1 MNDWRETTL
10 GEVTVFLS
18 GGTPSKA
25 RSEFWGGSIP
35 WVSAKDM
42 KVFRLETTEDYITD
56 EGLARGSRLVPA
68 GTVLLLTRGMTLMND
83 VPLCVAQ
90 RPLAFNQDIKAIR
103 PSNGLA
109 AEYLPYLLLGNKR
122 RLLSMVDFAG
132 HGTGRLNTD
141 ELRSLPILLPP
152 IYEQQHIAH
161 ILGTLD
167 DKIELNRRMSET
179 LEEMARALFE
189 SWFVR
194 FDPVRAKMEG
204 RDPGLPADLAD
215 LFPDRLMDSEL
226 GEIPEGWEVKAI
238 GDLAEVVGGSTPRTG
253 LPEYWEGGTHHWATP
268 KDLSGLRVPVLLD
281 TERKITDAGLAQI
294 SSGLLPAGTVLLS
307 SRAPIGYLA
316 IADVPVAVNQGFIAM
331 KPRRG
336 ISNLFLLRWARAAHD
351 EIVSYA
357 NGSTFLEISKASFRQ
372 IRVIVPCQRVMTLF
386 DELSRPWFRRVV
398 QNEHESRTLAALRDT
413 LLPKLISGELRV
425 KDAERLVAAAT

>member
-132 HGTGRLNTD
+132 HGTGRLNT
-141 ELRSLPILLPP
+141 
-152 IYEQQHIAH
+152 
-161 ILGTLD
+161 
-167 DKIELNRRMSET
+167 
-179 LEEMARALFE
+179 
-189 SWFVR
+189 
-194 FDPVRAKMEG
+194 
-204 RDPGLPADLAD
+204 
-215 LFPDRLMDSEL
+215 
-226 GEIPEGWEVKAI
+226 
-238 GDLAEVVGGSTPRTG
+238 
-253 LPEYWEGGTHHWATP
+253 
-268 KDLSGLRVPVLLD
+268 
-281 TERKITDAGLAQI
+281 
-294 SSGLLPAGTVLLS
+294 
-307 SRAPIGYLA
+307 
-316 IADVPVAVNQGFIAM
+316 
-331 KPRRG
+331 
-336 ISNLFLLRWARAAHD
+336 
-351 EIVSYA
+351 
-357 NGSTFLEISKASFRQ
+357 
-372 IRVIVPCQRVMTLF
+372 
-386 DELSRPWFRRVV
+386 
-398 QNEHESRTLAALRDT
+398 
-413 LLPKLISGELRV
+413 
-425 KDAERLVAAAT
+425 